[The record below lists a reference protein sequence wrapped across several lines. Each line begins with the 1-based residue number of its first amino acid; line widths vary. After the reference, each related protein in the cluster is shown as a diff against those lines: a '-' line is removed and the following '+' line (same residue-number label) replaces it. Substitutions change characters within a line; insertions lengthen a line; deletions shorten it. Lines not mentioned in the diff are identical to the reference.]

1 MSVTPPVAH
10 VEIWPYVVSAD
21 ALSESHAATAVF
33 MLLSVMTYPSL
44 RCRVGTDIFAVPK
57 KGRAAAARCGEA
69 SSAPRTRTRPA
80 ELPDPDKKA
89 PTPVTAAAALCG
101 DNHQHSSAPA
111 LRVKAIAARTAREAA
126 PAVQGQRRGIVR
138 VRAVQDPNAADTLA
152 LRRCAG
158 CNARLAGL
166 AAVGRSA

>member
-1 MSVTPPVAH
+1 M
-10 VEIWPYVVSAD
+10 
-21 ALSESHAATAVF
+21 
-33 MLLSVMTYPSL
+33 
-44 RCRVGTDIFAVPK
+44 
-57 KGRAAAARCGEA
+57 
-69 SSAPRTRTRPA
+69 RPA
-80 ELPDPDKKA
+80 ELPEPDKKA

-111 LRVKAIAARTAREAA
+111 LRVTAIAARTAREAA

-158 CNARLAGL
+158 CNARLAGQEHQW
-166 AAVGRSA
+166 GRSGMTSCQSAGLPCARGPLGVCLDAAGTLPDSLQWDSARRTQHETTRDKQVDINET

>member
-1 MSVTPPVAH
+1 M
-10 VEIWPYVVSAD
+10 
-21 ALSESHAATAVF
+21 
-33 MLLSVMTYPSL
+33 
-44 RCRVGTDIFAVPK
+44 
-57 KGRAAAARCGEA
+57 
-69 SSAPRTRTRPA
+69 RPA
-80 ELPDPDKKA
+80 ELPEPDKKA
-89 PTPVTAAAALCG
+89 PTPVTAAALCG

-111 LRVKAIAARTAREAA
+111 LRVTAIAARTAREAA

-166 AAVGRSA
+166 DAGGALCVTFFHFFVLKLIVEIRGRRARRGPARCLFGHCLHAFG